1 MEAATVDPPLIKNK
15 PGRPKLV
22 RKRELHEKPKA
33 SRSGSVICT
42 KCRNPGHNKRICK
55 AVITSES
62 NKKDCKRCEQV
73 VNQCT
78 SRSWCLLFTAS
89 HTVLTFYFS
98 TVCLSLASTS
108 APTVDAGRSP
118 PLPSPP
124 PPPSLEDTADE
135 LADNIVEF
143 VTSLPKS
150 VRQTEEERIP
160 SISK

>member
-1 MEAATVDPPLIKNK
+1 MSGINEGITQFIHPSLSKSAFLTSYSSMISPIPDFCVWVDMEAATVDPPLIKNK

-42 KCRNPGHNKRICK
+42 KCRNPGHNKRTCK

-62 NKKDCKRCEQV
+62 NKKDCKGCEQV

-89 HTVLTFYFS
+89 HTGSDSITIS
-98 TVCLSLASTS
+98 S
-108 APTVDAGRSP
+108 
-118 PLPSPP
+118 
-124 PPPSLEDTADE
+124 
-135 LADNIVEF
+135 DNVM
-143 VTSLPKS
+143 
-150 VRQTEEERIP
+150 
-160 SISK
+160 